1 MASGL
6 PLFPN
11 GTTSKPFATQSR
23 RRTVA
28 LKVVVRISVDQHSA
42 LHDPVAEIDPTIHER
57 LVFLRSI
64 DAGKLGRTIPL
75 ISGELEYSCMLNGTD
90 LTYLFRFRVLKWLL
104 VPF

>member
-6 PLFPN
+6 PPFPN

-75 ISGELEYSCMLNGTD
+75 ISGELEYSCMPQRN
-90 LTYLFRFRVLKWLL
+90 
-104 VPF
+104 